1 MSRIASGWAEERVE
15 TGEIG
20 KEQCESVGLLEGLV
34 KEGKTGRK
42 SGEGF
47 FKCKSKT
54 HLVRSGEKG
63 TDEFD
68 ETRQIET
75 K

>member
-1 MSRIASGWAEERVE
+1 MGLDTLSRIASGWAEERVE

-47 FKCKSKT
+47 FQCESKT
-54 HLVRSGEKG
+54 SFLCG
-63 TDEFD
+63 
-68 ETRQIET
+68 RQES
-75 K
+75 